1 MMTTVDFMC
10 FLLSGVDIPMTQT
23 LMRLKCVVLAEA
35 EIREFARTRTTE
47 PRTVS
52 ESSSA
57 DEHEEEELKETKQPI
72 KRKVKVPSTNQV
84 KDSSTVK
91 KRVKVRVPS
100 KFLKHV
106 KKGTVKKN
114 YKIRVPSTFLKKN
127 QSTLA
132 KRKLKVRIPSKFLK
146 KRAVVKKVNDTNT
159 MVKKKLKVRIPSK
172 FLKKVVK
179 KKVKVSSKVFKKNLV
194 KLRKKKKVAKES
206 ECPTSQKKSSSTLS
220 AVKRLVRLKRK
231 AKVHPI
237 TSTK

>member
-1 MMTTVDFMC
+1 MV
-10 FLLSGVDIPMTQT
+10 
-23 LMRLKCVVLAEA
+23 
-35 EIREFARTRTTE
+35 
-47 PRTVS
+47 
-52 ESSSA
+52 
-57 DEHEEEELKETKQPI
+57 
-72 KRKVKVPSTNQV
+72 
-84 KDSSTVK
+84 
-91 KRVKVRVPS
+91 
-100 KFLKHV
+100 
-106 KKGTVKKN
+106 
-114 YKIRVPSTFLKKN
+114 
-127 QSTLA
+127 

-194 KLRKKKKVAKES
+194 KLRKKKKKVAKKS

>member
-1 MMTTVDFMC
+1 MTKICM
-10 FLLSGVDIPMTQT
+10 LSVISIFCMISVCESTCPT
-23 LMRLKCVVLAEA
+23 L
-35 EIREFARTRTTE
+35 
-47 PRTVS
+47 
-52 ESSSA
+52 
-57 DEHEEEELKETKQPI
+57 
-72 KRKVKVPSTNQV
+72 
-84 KDSSTVK
+84 DSSNIQDQVDAYITD
-91 KRVKVRVPS
+91 
-100 KFLKHV
+100 
-106 KKGTVKKN
+106 
-114 YKIRVPSTFLKKN
+114 KIRVPSTFLKKN
-127 QSTLA
+127 QSTLV
-132 KRKLKVRIPSKFLK
+132 KKKLKVRIPSKFLK

-206 ECPTSQKKSSSTLS
+206 ECPTTQKKNSSTLS

>member
-1 MMTTVDFMC
+1 MDTVNSNSEGHTCSDISVFRSYGYEDMC
-10 FLLSGVDIPMTQT
+10 SDSYDTI
-23 LMRLKCVVLAEA
+23 
-35 EIREFARTRTTE
+35 EFTA
-47 PRTVS
+47 S
-52 ESSSA
+52 ESCVA
-57 DEHEEEELKETKQPI
+57 CGG
-72 KRKVKVPSTNQV
+72 
-84 KDSSTVK
+84 
-91 KRVKVRVPS
+91 
-100 KFLKHV
+100 
-106 KKGTVKKN
+106 GTVKKN

-127 QSTLA
+127 QKTLA

-194 KLRKKKKVAKES
+194 KLRKKKKLAKES